1 MLGLGVLWVDDY
13 RPAIALAVFA
23 EQLLYKLGIG
33 DDMLAVAVVTIDK
46 HYEMSG
52 GEGELSAL
60 MVACGGSHT
69 TYGIAIDW

>member
-1 MLGLGVLWVDDY
+1 
-13 RPAIALAVFA
+13 
-23 EQLLYKLGIG
+23 LYKLGIG

-60 MVACGGSHT
+60 MVASGGSHT